1 MQIVLA
7 TNNAKKAAELA
18 AILGELPVTIVP
30 ASSLDDPP
38 RPVEDGDTFE
48 ANARK
53 KAVAFQAATGGWAL
67 ADDSG
72 LEVDALD
79 GAPGVYSSRYAGV
92 DGDDD
97 ANNTKLLE
105 ALANTPDAERT
116 ARFRCVLCL
125 RGPAGE
131 EILASGKLE
140 GVIGRERR
148 GDGGFGYDPLFLIP
162 SEGKS
167 LAELGA
173 PFKNIHSH
181 RARALAQLE
190 EKIRSLVDRVET
202 S

>member
-1 MQIVLA
+1 MKIVLA

-18 AILGELPVTIVP
+18 AILEGLPVTIVP

-38 RPVEDGDTFE
+38 QPVEDGDTFE
-48 ANARK
+48 ANARI

-72 LEVDALD
+72 LVVDALD
-79 GAPGVYSSRYAGV
+79 GAPGVYSSRYAGT

-97 ANNTKLLE
+97 ANNTKLL
-105 ALANTPDAERT
+105 ATLADTPDAERT

-125 RGPAGE
+125 RGPADE
-131 EILASGKLE
+131 EVLAEGTLE

-148 GDGGFGYDPLFLIP
+148 GDGGFGYDPLFMIP

-173 PFKNIHSH
+173 PFKNRHSH

-202 S
+202 P